1 MLIHKLIWC
10 RFGQSGDVEADKD
23 DSRHSFE
30 GLASEHS
37 KAVEQ
42 GRDDSRFSFEGFEAG
57 KGFTAG
63 HSTTAQTT
71 NHLRPKSPGEAQKI
85 TDPDNAQWQN
95 VFPAYL
101 QSKEDESDGDNDE
114 IVQVT

>member
-1 MLIHKLIWC
+1 MASQH
-10 RFGQSGDVEADKD
+10 SEA
-23 DSRHSFE
+23 
-30 GLASEHS
+30 A
-37 KAVEQ
+37 EQ
-42 GRDDSRFSFEGFEAG
+42 GKDDSRFSFEGSEAG

-63 HSTTAQTT
+63 QSTTAQTT
-71 NHLRPKSPGEAQKI
+71 NHLHPKSPGEAQKI